1 MKVTKVILTTKNIA
15 ERNSEELIDFYET
28 KLSPKPELEI
38 KVQETPDEMIDIEFY
53 GPDEESGEITLLDKV
68 GIPYDKETDI

>member
-1 MKVTKVILTTKNIA
+1 MKVTKVILTTHNIA
-15 ERNSEELIDFYET
+15 ERNSAELIDFYET

-38 KVQETPDEMIDIEFY
+38 KEQETPDQMIDVEFY
-53 GPDEESGEITLLDKV
+53 GPNEDGEITLLDKL